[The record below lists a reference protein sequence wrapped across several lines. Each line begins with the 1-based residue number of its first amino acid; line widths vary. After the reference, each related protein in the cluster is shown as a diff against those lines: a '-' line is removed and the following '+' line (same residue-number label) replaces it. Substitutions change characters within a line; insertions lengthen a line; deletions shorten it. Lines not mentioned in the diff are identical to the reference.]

1 VLLPFGIEPDV
12 LMEWTLK
19 GGVQLP
25 LPIQIAD
32 VLAAG

>member
-1 VLLPFGIEPDV
+1 
-12 LMEWTLK
+12 MEWTLK